1 MYKTL
6 RISFSLKNTYR
17 VNSILYSL
25 KQIPVLGKAF
35 PEALYQVRGLK
46 VFANVIS
53 IIWEIISAFL
63 GKFLYFLFMIM
74 GASLLYPSGVNSR
87 LFLHILVV
95 LTMIGANMNT
105 YMFNPTRDK
114 YYALLLMR
122 MNSREFTLIN
132 YGYAILKV
140 LAGFLVFG
148 IIFGLK
154 AGVPLW
160 QCVLIPFFVAGAK
173 MSMAGYSLWRY
184 ERTGKSTNENVL
196 SKWEWAEVFLFMAA
210 AYVLPGLEVM
220 LPEEVS
226 VGIMGLSVLTG
237 IAALIKI
244 LNFKEYYEV
253 YKEILTQ
260 SLNQAAEVKQVVRE
274 QNRKIISADTG
285 ITSRK
290 RGFEFL
296 NELFIKRHRKILW
309 RSAKR
314 ITLVCLC
321 LTAAAIL
328 GLHLAPAIKEEVNR
342 TILHSLPYFTFIMYM
357 VNRGTGFTNALFINC
372 DHSLLT
378 YSIYK
383 QPKYILKL
391 FHIRLREIVKVNL
404 LPAAVIGLG
413 LSAVLYVSGGTDNV
427 LNYGVLVV
435 SIMSMSVFF
444 SVHYLTIYYLL
455 QPYNAGTEMKSASYQ
470 IVSWG
475 TYFVCFYMMQLRLPV
490 MLFGGLM
497 IVFCVIYSIVAC
509 VLVYRLASLSLIH
522 I

>member
-184 ERTGKSTNENVL
+184 
-196 SKWEWAEVFLFMAA
+196 
-210 AYVLPGLEVM
+210 
-220 LPEEVS
+220 
-226 VGIMGLSVLTG
+226 
-237 IAALIKI
+237 
-244 LNFKEYYEV
+244 
-253 YKEILTQ
+253 
-260 SLNQAAEVKQVVRE
+260 
-274 QNRKIISADTG
+274 
-285 ITSRK
+285 
-290 RGFEFL
+290 
-296 NELFIKRHRKILW
+296 
-309 RSAKR
+309 
-314 ITLVCLC
+314 
-321 LTAAAIL
+321 
-328 GLHLAPAIKEEVNR
+328 
-342 TILHSLPYFTFIMYM
+342 
-357 VNRGTGFTNALFINC
+357 
-372 DHSLLT
+372 
-378 YSIYK
+378 
-383 QPKYILKL
+383 
-391 FHIRLREIVKVNL
+391 
-404 LPAAVIGLG
+404 
-413 LSAVLYVSGGTDNV
+413 
-427 LNYGVLVV
+427 
-435 SIMSMSVFF
+435 
-444 SVHYLTIYYLL
+444 
-455 QPYNAGTEMKSASYQ
+455 
-470 IVSWG
+470 
-475 TYFVCFYMMQLRLPV
+475 
-490 MLFGGLM
+490 
-497 IVFCVIYSIVAC
+497 
-509 VLVYRLASLSLIH
+509 
-522 I
+522 